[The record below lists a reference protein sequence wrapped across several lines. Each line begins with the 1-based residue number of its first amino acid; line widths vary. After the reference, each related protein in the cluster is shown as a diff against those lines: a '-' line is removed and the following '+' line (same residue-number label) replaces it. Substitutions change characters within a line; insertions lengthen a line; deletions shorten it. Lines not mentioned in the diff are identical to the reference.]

1 MNKQLSIFL
10 LAFFFSS
17 LSSAVLAEE
26 ESGLALGENST
37 SFQVRSQG
45 PWDWTINYGQI
56 KRLYPTGGDKFGD
69 RTFFSLKNGET
80 AMNPSGGYY
89 YIPKSNSN
97 YQAMIDLL
105 YLSAEHQWT
114 VNVRTETSLDTY
126 GHAKVVYLVVDR

>member
-1 MNKQLSIFL
+1 
-10 LAFFFSS
+10 
-17 LSSAVLAEE
+17 
-26 ESGLALGENST
+26 
-37 SFQVRSQG
+37 
-45 PWDWTINYGQI
+45 
-56 KRLYPTGGDKFGD
+56 
-69 RTFFSLKNGET
+69 
-80 AMNPSGGYY
+80 MNPSGGYY